1 MQSRW
6 SLNPEAFFKSLILL
20 GFSIFLFWLVESNK
34 IIFYINPRFVW
45 LTEAAAVLIFLMF
58 LVQAGNSYRRTST
71 SHSHS
76 GQSKIKLAL
85 LPFVVTL
92 LMAFLLPDNALDASM
107 AYNKG
112 MNLKTRPA
120 TSDQSGPSSTVPG
133 NAPATQTNNNG
144 TDPQAYD
151 RRSKNTFQSKVD
163 ELRKSSL
170 IKVTEDDFT
179 LITSEINMYP
189 DKYVGKEIAML
200 GFVFKDQDYPSNQF
214 GLVRYVVSCC
224 SADAIIDGFLC
235 EYNNASDLSKG
246 SWLNIR
252 GIIKMGQFDNNPIPM
267 IKVTSLSKGQEPQ
280 SPYIYPFNY

>member
-1 MQSRW
+1 MQRRM
-6 SLNPEAFFKSLILL
+6 SLNAEAFIKSLILL
-20 GFSIFLFWLVESNK
+20 GFSTFLFWLVESNK
-34 IIFYINPRFVW
+34 IVFYINPRFVW
-45 LTEAAAVLIFLMF
+45 LTKAAAVLIFLMF

-71 SHSHS
+71 NHSHCHF

-92 LMAFLLPDNALDASM
+92 LMAFLLPDNALDASL
-107 AYNKG
+107 AYKKG
-112 MNLKTRPA
+112 MNLNARPV
-120 TSDQSGPSSTVPG
+120 TSAQSGPSSTVPG
-133 NAPATQTNNNG
+133 NAPVTQTNNNS
-144 TDPQAYD
+144 TDPRASL
-151 RRSKNTFQSKVD
+151 SKDSYQSMVD
-163 ELRKSSL
+163 EIRKSSL
-170 IKVTEDDFT
+170 IKVTEENYT

-200 GFVFKDQDYPSNQF
+200 GFVFRNQDFPPNQF

-252 GIIKMGQFDNNPIPM
+252 GTIQKGEYENSIIPM
-267 IKVTSLSKGQEPQ
+267 IKVTSFSKGQEPE

>member
-1 MQSRW
+1 M
-6 SLNPEAFFKSLILL
+6 SLNAEAFIKSLILL
-20 GFSIFLFWLVESNK
+20 GFSTFLFWLVESNK
-34 IIFYINPRFVW
+34 IVFYINPRFVW

-58 LVQAGNSYRRTST
+58 LVQAGNSYRRTSANH
-71 SHSHS
+71 SHCHS

-92 LMAFLLPDNALDASM
+92 LMAFLLPDNALDASL

-112 MNLKTRPA
+112 MNLNARPV
-120 TSDQSGPSSTVPG
+120 TSGQSGPSSTVPS
-133 NAPATQTNNNG
+133 NVPVTQTNNNS
-144 TDPQAYD
+144 TDPKAYD
-151 RRSKNTFQSKVD
+151 SLSKDSYQSMVD

-170 IKVTEDDFT
+170 IKVTEENYT

-200 GFVFKDQDYPSNQF
+200 GFVFRDQDFPSNQF

-252 GIIKMGQFDNNPIPM
+252 GTIQKGEYENIIIPM
-267 IKVTSLSKGQEPQ
+267 IKVTSYSKGQEPK